1 MSILFMLSATIV
13 PPMSIIRVWII
24 VPLLHVVLFCCC
36 LWCLRVIVDWNS
48 TILCDVSWLST
59 SVAHVLCLFSF
70 VSLTFTFALLLS
82 FVSKRI
88 AISNWTF
95 SIVVTLVS
103 FSFALVSSVALSF
116 SFAFSFVLA
125 FSFVTSVSFT
135 FDCWYVHWC
144 CSSTLICSYAW
155 GSLLLQ
161 FVECCCCSVVFH
173 DCCSDLIVVRC
184 LSS

>member
-24 VPLLHVVLFCCC
+24 VPLLHVILFCCC
-36 LWCLRVIVDWNS
+36 LWCLWIIVDWNS

-70 VSLTFTFALLLS
+70 VSFSFAFTLLLS

-88 AISNWTF
+88 AKSNRTF

-103 FSFALVSSVALSF
+103 FSFALVLSVALSF
-116 SFAFSFVLA
+116 SFTFAFVLSFSFVA
-125 FSFVTSVSFT
+125 FVAFA
-135 FDCWYVHWC
+135 FDCWNVHWC
-144 CSSTLICSYAW
+144 WSSTLICSYAW
-155 GSLLLQ
+155 GRLLFQ

-173 DCCSDLIVVRC
+173 DSMIVV
-184 LSS
+184 LTWL